1 MAVSINKRVN
11 SLNISKPVP
20 HNFFTKSTH
29 RIWCLAKFELIR
41 LFLTKR
47 GGLALAAFA
56 TAWFLILY
64 YLISS
69 AVTLVSSDMFK
80 DMAQQV
86 FGMLGLSTL
95 LKWKIP
101 ELAIYWL
108 VAIYTFPIFSLF
120 AASDQTCS
128 DRDRGTLR
136 FISLRATRNEIVF
149 GRFLG
154 QVLIIAILIAITLIA
169 TTLMASYREPSL
181 FIDALIKSIT
191 VFRDLTL
198 ATLPFIAFMAFIN
211 SFISSARLAIVNS
224 MLFFGLAPMLI
235 TLISYKLTSA
245 SHLHYLIPGMQLSEM
260 VGQEQ
265 FILANYLTPSLQT
278 LFYLVVATLIMRR
291 SAL

>member
-1 MAVSINKRVN
+1 MST
-11 SLNISKPVP
+11 NIPATQ
-20 HNFFTKSTH
+20 NLIIQSTQ

-47 GGLALAAFA
+47 GGLALAAFV

-64 YLISS
+64 YLVSS
-69 AVTLVSSDMFK
+69 AVNLVSSDMFK
-80 DMAQQV
+80 DMAEQV
-86 FGMLGLSTL
+86 FGMLGLATL

-154 QVLIIAILIAITLIA
+154 QVLIISILIAVTLIA
-169 TTLMASYREPSL
+169 TMLMASYRESSL
-181 FIDALIKSIT
+181 FIDALMKSLT

-224 MLFFGLAPMLI
+224 MLFFGLAPMFI
-235 TLISYKLTSA
+235 TLISYQLPSA
-245 SHLHYLIPGMQLSEM
+245 SYLHYLIPGMQLSEM
-260 VGQEQ
+260 IGQQQ
-265 FILANYLTPSLQT
+265 FILANYLTPALQT
-278 LFYLVVATLIMRR
+278 LFYLAVATFIMRR
-291 SAL
+291 SSL